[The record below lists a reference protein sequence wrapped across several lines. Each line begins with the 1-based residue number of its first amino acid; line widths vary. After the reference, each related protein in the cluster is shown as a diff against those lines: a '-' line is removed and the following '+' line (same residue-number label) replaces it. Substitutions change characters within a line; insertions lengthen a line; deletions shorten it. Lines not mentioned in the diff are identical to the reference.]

1 MAKVIDCRGLECP
14 KPVIMTKKGLEEID
28 SGDVVTIV
36 DNEVA
41 KENVLKLA
49 QSMGCKSDVGKKD
62 NLFYITITK
71 SQVIKNDAAGENNLV
86 IIVASDKLGTGDD
99 KLGSILMKSYM
110 FALSES
116 DNIPKTMIFLN
127 SGVHLTTEDSPV
139 LDSLKKLA
147 HRGAEIMSCG
157 TCLDYY
163 GLKAKLLI
171 GSITN
176 MYTIVEKMNNAANT
190 IKL

>member
-1 MAKVIDCRGLECP
+1 
-14 KPVIMTKKGLEEID
+14 
-28 SGDVVTIV
+28 
-36 DNEVA
+36 
-41 KENVLKLA
+41 
-49 QSMGCKSDVGKKD
+49 
-62 NLFYITITK
+62 
-71 SQVIKNDAAGENNLV
+71 
-86 IIVASDKLGTGDD
+86 
-99 KLGSILMKSYM
+99 SYM

-147 HRGAEIMSCG
+147 HRGTEIMPCG